1 MRMLRHF
8 LILGFPAFVPAAG
21 AQIFDMDHREKGGPS
36 RVVGG
41 FGLMAAVPQG
51 EFADQ
56 VGTGYGF
63 GANVVLPFGR
73 SSPVG
78 IRLDAGFLIYGHER
92 KRVCF
97 SSTVGCR
104 VELDLNTNNN
114 IFVAGIGPQLMLPKG
129 AVRPYLT
136 GSVGLA
142 YLFTESSVEGS
153 SDLSPF
159 ANTTNYDDLTFAWT
173 GAAGIYIP
181 VRRGRQPISIDL
193 SARYHANGRAD
204 YLREG
209 SIRDNPD
216 GSISVTPIHSETNF
230 WTWQLGLA
238 FGFGT
243 PGNRE

>member
-1 MRMLRHF
+1 MLLCF
-8 LILGFPAFVPAAG
+8 LIPASLAFVPSADG
-21 AQIFDMDHREKGGPS
+21 QVFDMDHPEKRGPS
-36 RVVGG
+36 RVFGG
-41 FGLMAAVPQG
+41 FALMAAVPQG

-56 VGTGYGF
+56 VGNGYGF
-63 GANVVLPFGR
+63 GGNVVLPLGR

-97 SSTVGCR
+97 SSTIGCR
-104 VELDLNTNNN
+104 LQLDLNTNNN

-159 ANTTNYDDLTFAWT
+159 ANTTNYDDFTFAWT
-173 GAAGIYIP
+173 GAAGVYIP

-193 SARYHANGRAD
+193 SARYHANGRAN

-216 GSISVTPIHSETNF
+216 GSISFTPIQSDTNF

-238 FGFGT
+238 FGGT
-243 PGNRE
+243 